1 MPDFE
6 PDARLIE
13 DTYPIT
19 ELPLCQLRLMNDARF
34 PWLVLV
40 PRRAGVSEVI
50 ELDEAD
56 QRQLWREATLAGS
69 VLKEC
74 LTGDKLNIATLGNV
88 VAQLH
93 LHVILRRHDD
103 DAWPAPVWGHGQAS
117 PYDLDTLAS
126 LRDRLLAE
134 IEAIDWKA
142 PA

>member
-1 MPDFE
+1 M
-6 PDARLIE
+6 
-13 DTYPIT
+13 
-19 ELPLCQLRLMNDARF
+19 
-34 PWLVLV
+34 
-40 PRRAGVSEVI
+40 VS
-50 ELDEAD
+50 
-56 QRQLWREATLAGS
+56 
-69 VLKEC
+69 
-74 LTGDKLNIATLGNV
+74 
-88 VAQLH
+88 QLH